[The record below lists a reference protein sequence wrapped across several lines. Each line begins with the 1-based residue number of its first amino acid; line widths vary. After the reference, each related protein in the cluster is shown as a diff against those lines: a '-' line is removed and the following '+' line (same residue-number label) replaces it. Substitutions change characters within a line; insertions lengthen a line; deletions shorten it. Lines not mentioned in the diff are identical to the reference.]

1 MVRRAVHNAFV
12 NTLTIGTPFPFPR
25 VCPRIDYKVSV
36 LTYKT
41 PNMSVPQ
48 PTHQPPRQRT
58 DTTLDGYATA
68 RPTVRSAQ
76 LRETFFWM
84 RSAVCLKLTSCICHR
99 KRVTVFKS
107 WLKYFYFVVPL
118 TSTQN
123 RLPPAPPKLRPYGAL
138 QIYLLLLLLLLLLST
153 VYYSKTQTIRDT
165 VKQYYHH
172 YYYYYYY

>member
-1 MVRRAVHNAFV
+1 MVRIVNGTNSLVIGRRMVRRAVHNAFV
-12 NTLTIGTPFPFPR
+12 NTLKMGMPFPR

-84 RSAVCLKLTSCICHR
+84 RSAVCLKLTSCICHW
-99 KRVTVFKS
+99 KRVTVCIQI
-107 WLKYFYFVVPL
+107 LAKYFYFVVPL

-123 RLPPAPPKLRPYGAL
+123 RLPPVPPKLRPYGAL
-138 QIYLLLLLLLLLLST
+138 QICLYLLLLLFHP
-153 VYYSKTQTIRDT
+153 R
-165 VKQYYHH
+165 
-172 YYYYYYY
+172 